1 MGFERLSQMSCRIS
15 AHTANAS
22 GRGSAATTIE
32 VRAAELGEE
41 LPGAKGAALA
51 LR

>member
-1 MGFERLSQMSCRIS
+1 MSCRIS
-15 AHTANAS
+15 AHTGERERAVIGCGND
-22 GRGSAATTIE
+22 R

-41 LPGAKGAALA
+41 LPGAKGVALA